1 MHFRLRN
8 KNELQLGYEMKCIYW
23 DFELNEWSR
32 NGCNLLIT
40 ESNNEMTVCECNHLT
55 NFAAVVDKS
64 EGKNDSWIDDLIDK
78 NITDIDDVIE
88 SLEDI
93 ESHTE
98 SDNSLNT
105 SDELKKIVDFI
116 IKLQNF
122 VDSNEKII
130 NMTLALN
137 ITNDFMRV
145 YNNLIN
151 QNNAWINTTIDE
163 KLTIA
168 SDILLY
174 IQKSSY
180 ISRPFMNGTNEIIE
194 FNNRNIFMKIYSTNC
209 SESIVFESN
218 GSSIEIPKGI
228 YFDGS
233 DECYDY
239 GVGYAINIL
248 GNYLSAENSEIDI
261 NTNIIAFSIINSN
274 KTNLIND
281 GLKVKIM

>member
-1 MHFRLRN
+1 
-8 KNELQLGYEMKCIYW
+8 MKCIFW

-64 EGKNDSWIDDLIDK
+64 EEKNNSWIDDLIEREIT
-78 NITDIDDVIE
+78 NINDVID
-88 SLEDI
+88 SLENI
-93 ESHTE
+93 NINTE

-105 SDELKKIVDFI
+105 SDELRKIVDFI
-116 IKLQNF
+116 LKLQNF
-122 VDSNEKII
+122 IDSNEKIL
-130 NMTLALN
+130 NMISALN

-145 YNNLIN
+145 YNKLIN
-151 QNNAWINTTIDE
+151 QNNAWIETSIDD
-163 KLTIA
+163 KPIIA

-180 ISRPFMNGTNEIIE
+180 ISRPFMNGSNKIIE
-194 FNNRNIFMKIYSTNC
+194 LNNQNVFMKIYSTNC
-209 SESIVFESN
+209 SEKIIFESN
-218 GSSIEIPKGI
+218 GSSIEIPKDI

-239 GVGYAINIL
+239 GVGYTINKL
-248 GNYLSAENSEIDI
+248 GSHLSTKNLGLDI
-261 NTNIIAFSIINSN
+261 NTNIIAFSINNAN
-274 KTNLIND
+274 KTIQINND
-281 GLKVKIM
+281 LNIKIR